1 MMKFMND
8 SKSTATKQQPSQA
21 STGGLVWETPKSPL
35 TKGIQAHL
43 VSFGERVTY
52 TFAYGHEVGSVH
64 FDRNRGEIFF
74 KGHNIRNMD
83 VEPWQWQLFD
93 QLRAVLKNDAE
104 SSRFADAY
112 GRTLDKLIAEK
123 RK

>member
-1 MMKFMND
+1 MMKSMNE
-8 SKSTATKQQPSQA
+8 ATNKEGR
-21 STGGLVWETPKSPL
+21 TEKPKSSAPL
-35 TKGIQAHL
+35 KNLQSHL

-93 QLRAVLKNDAE
+93 QMRSILRGDSEGEKFAE
-104 SSRFADAY
+104 AY
-112 GRTLDKLIAEK
+112 GRVLDKILSENK
-123 RK
+123 K